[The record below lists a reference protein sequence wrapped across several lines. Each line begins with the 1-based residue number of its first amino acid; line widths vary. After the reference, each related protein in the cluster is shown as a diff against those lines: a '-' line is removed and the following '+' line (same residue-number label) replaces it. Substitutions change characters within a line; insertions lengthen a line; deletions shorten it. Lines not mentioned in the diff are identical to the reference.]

1 MRKLIIVAMF
11 TMFAGVAS
19 AQDVD
24 SRDDGVQAAPD
35 LGAAQEPGE
44 EAVPLNDYC
53 YDVWAACT
61 AECWDLFGPAK
72 AACLRLCRIERD
84 ECLDN

>member
-24 SRDDGVQAAPD
+24 TRDDGEEVADP
-35 LGAAQEPGE
+35 GAAQEPDS
-44 EAVPLNDYC
+44 EAVPLNNYC

-72 AACLRLCRIERD
+72 AACLHLCRIERD